1 VKKTVLLAA
10 LSLLLLA
17 AMIAPV
23 MAGPTDVVV
32 QVGDWFKYERSVTE
46 WDSTDPFL
54 PEGYFGPLSLAD
66 NQTNYVLYT
75 VTDIT
80 SVTEPAAGKNV
91 TFLVTYNW
99 KNGSETTETMVE
111 HVSTANQNIFMIGA
125 NMEAPQMVSDAY
137 LFFGFFDY
145 PARYLNRTFD
155 FVNPSATR
163 ATNELN
169 YTIDLFGSL
178 YTYTMWWDQATG
190 MRVYYENHGDVAAFG
205 ESAEYSYT
213 VVWKLVDSS
222 IDDLIYVPEMLTTA
236 VMLLILSASTA
247 SIVLYRRK
255 RLFRLN

>member
-1 VKKTVLLAA
+1 MKKTILLAA
-10 LSLLLLA
+10 LSLLLLS

-32 QVGDWFKYERSVTE
+32 QVGDWFKYEREVTE

-80 SVTEPAAGKNV
+80 PVTEPAAGTNV
-91 TFLVTYNW
+91 TFLITYNW

-111 HVSTANQNIFMIGA
+111 HVSTANTNIFMIGA
-125 NMEAPQMVSDAY
+125 NMNAPDKVSDAW

-145 PARYLNRTFD
+145 PERDITRTFD
-155 FVNPSATR
+155 YVNPIATR

-169 YTIDLFGSL
+169 YTVDIFGSI
-178 YTYTMWWDQATG
+178 YTYTMWWDKATG

-213 VVWKLVDSS
+213 VVWELVDSS

-236 VMLLILSASTA
+236 VMLLIISASTA
-247 SIVLYRRK
+247 SIVLNRRK
-255 RLFRLN
+255 KTIHLK